1 MKSVR
6 TRTRRE
12 VLITNGKSATSHC
25 GKNTILFKNSKFI
38 FRFLAPKVK
47 LIFCKWIFQNKIFEP
62 KLKFCRSVN
71 FFYSDKLHQIRSSCV
86 APQQRRRDDVTLF
99 EFHAFY
105 TQSSVVLFFLLHFDH
120 EKRIAELLWTFSVLI
135 DVFWF
140 WWYVGVH
147 LHLLINMTFD
157 KRVLECTLWQ
167 TVNFCSKIYF
177 LKSVNYLK
185 FHTKNS

>member
-1 MKSVR
+1 M
-6 TRTRRE
+6 
-12 VLITNGKSATSHC
+12 LITNGKSA
-25 GKNTILFKNSKFI
+25 
-38 FRFLAPKVK
+38 
-47 LIFCKWIFQNKIFEP
+47 
-62 KLKFCRSVN
+62 N
-71 FFYSDKLHQIRSSCV
+71 FFYSDKLHQIRSRCV
-86 APQQRRRDDVTLF
+86 APRRRRDDVTLF

-157 KRVLECTLWQ
+157 KRVLDCTLRQ
-167 TVNFCSKIYF
+167 IINFGSKNISF
-177 LKSVNYLK
+177 FKSRNNLNFDAKKLKN
-185 FHTKNS
+185 

>member
-6 TRTRRE
+6 TWTRIE
-12 VLITNGKSATSHC
+12 VLITNGKSA
-25 GKNTILFKNSKFI
+25 
-38 FRFLAPKVK
+38 
-47 LIFCKWIFQNKIFEP
+47 
-62 KLKFCRSVN
+62 N

-157 KRVLECTLWQ
+157 KRVLKYTLRQ
-167 TVNFCSKIYF
+167 TINLCSKNLHYF
-177 LKSVNYLK
+177 NFENQLTFNAEI
-185 FHTKNS
+185 NSIIGN